1 MYTSESR
8 YVLGKGLN
16 LESYSRDGVGTFNPI
31 LGRGLDSQGK
41 WVLSPVVTRLTPVPT
56 HKIASGTLFVACWP
70 KHFPIGSVYVWYI
83 YLHLASIYGKV
94 VVKHTVR
101 PMDPSSG
108 FYVENSLNRPA
119 PGRRFRSIMSS
130 QYFSIFG
137 F

>member
-1 MYTSESR
+1 MYGIFT
-8 YVLGKGLN
+8 
-16 LESYSRDGVGTFNPI
+16 
-31 LGRGLDSQGK
+31 
-41 WVLSPVVTRLTPVPT
+41 
-56 HKIASGTLFVACWP
+56 
-70 KHFPIGSVYVWYI
+70 
-83 YLHLASIYGKV
+83 LHLAKTCVEKIVG
-94 VVKHTVR
+94 KHTVR